1 MLHGSSLSCTAQFH
15 NFETDAAVSRRET
28 RRWPLCDT
36 TAVCNVVKSQTSST
50 VADSPDG
57 DHPRP
62 ESRVSRMR
70 GWLTEHPFHLET
82 MFAMA
87 ATALA
92 TIATPFLS
100 FGIFVALERDTT
112 ILGIGAVFMAG
123 SLLSA
128 IGLAATVV
136 THTYSEIRHQGF
148 SASTE
153 WGLRSM
159 VYGGTRTVETATA
172 VVFLF
177 GVVSFIL
184 AGAVTGSVPDL
195 ILLMLVVSVVPLH
208 ITVLAHAAV
217 AIGRTITGTLLHG
230 D

>member
-1 MLHGSSLSCTAQFH
+1 
-15 NFETDAAVSRRET
+15 
-28 RRWPLCDT
+28 
-36 TAVCNVVKSQTSST
+36 
-50 VADSPDG
+50 
-57 DHPRP
+57 
-62 ESRVSRMR
+62 MR

-82 MFAMA
+82 MFATA

-100 FGIFVALERDTT
+100 FGIFVALEGDTT
-112 ILGIGAVFMAG
+112 ILGIGAVFMTG

-148 SASTE
+148 SASTG

-177 GVVSFIL
+177 GVVSFML
-184 AGAVTGSVPDL
+184 AGVVTGSVPDL

>member
-1 MLHGSSLSCTAQFH
+1 L
-15 NFETDAAVSRRET
+15 
-28 RRWPLCDT
+28 
-36 TAVCNVVKSQTSST
+36 
-50 VADSPDG
+50 
-57 DHPRP
+57 
-62 ESRVSRMR
+62 R

-82 MFAMA
+82 MFATA

-92 TIATPFLS
+92 IIATPFLS
-100 FGIFVALERDTT
+100 FGIFVALEGDTT

-128 IGLAATVV
+128 IGLATTVV

-159 VYGGTRTVETATA
+159 VYGGTRAVETVTA
-172 VVFLF
+172 VGFLF

-184 AGAVTGSVPDL
+184 VGIVAGSVADL
-195 ILLMLVVSVVPLH
+195 IWLILVVSVVPLH

-217 AIGRTITGTLLHG
+217 AIGGTITGMLPHG